1 MARVTIEDSLK
12 ITNNRFVLAQI
23 VMKRAKQLLKGA
35 QPLIENKDDNKEIVL
50 ALREVA
56 ASKIPYIIGSSQKK
70 K

>member
-1 MARVTIEDSLK
+1 MARVTVEDSLK

-56 ASKIPYIIGSSQKK
+56 ASKIPYIVGASRKK
-70 K
+70 R